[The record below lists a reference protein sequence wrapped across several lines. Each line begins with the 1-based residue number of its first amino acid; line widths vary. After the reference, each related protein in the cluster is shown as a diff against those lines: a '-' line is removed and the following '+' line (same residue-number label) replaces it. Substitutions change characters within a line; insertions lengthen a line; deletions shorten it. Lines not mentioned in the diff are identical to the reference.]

1 MPIGAIARRLG
12 RSVMAVE
19 AQVREMGLGK
29 FTDNSEW
36 IPLTTVLEVVY
47 GRITGG
53 DEQRRMRKKGIPF
66 HEKTYGRKRRVIRA
80 VYIPELWPW
89 LYENRRKIDF
99 SRIEENIFGVE
110 PAWVKEKRR
119 FDVDEKLNG
128 KRGGH
133 NASWEAW
140 EDEKFR
146 RMMRK
151 GVTIRDAAK
160 ELRKKERALIVRRK
174 VLGIEE
180 HFIRLPARRWTDE
193 DVETLLTCFDKGMSW
208 RQIGE
213 LLDRG
218 AYACEAK
225 YKKLQNPGYFD
236 KNNVGTNKR
245 VTYKGITASAAEV
258 REVMQL
264 NSIGALD
271 GFEEAP
277 EIGGYTEE

>member
-1 MPIGAIARRLG
+1 
-12 RSVMAVE
+12 
-19 AQVREMGLGK
+19 MGLGR
-29 FTDNSEW
+29 FTENSEW
-36 IPLTTVLEVVY
+36 LPMTIVIETLY
-47 GRITGG
+47 GRTVGG
-53 DEQRRMRKKGIPF
+53 EELGRMLRMGIPF
-66 HEKTYGRKRRVIRA
+66 HEKTYGKKQRVVRA
-80 VYIPELWPW
+80 VYLPELWPW
-89 LYENRRKIDF
+89 LYENRRKINLANF
-99 SRIEENIFGVE
+99 EENIFGEE

-119 FDVDEKLNG
+119 IDVDEALNG

-146 RMMRK
+146 RLMKK

-193 DVETLLTCFDKGMSW
+193 DVETLLTCVDKGMSW
-208 RQIGE
+208 RQIGDI
-213 LLDRG
+213 LDRG
-218 AYACEAK
+218 EWACENK
-225 YKKLQNPGYFD
+225 YEKLQNPGYFNKD
-236 KNNVGTNKR
+236 NVGDNKR
-245 VTYKGITASAAEV
+245 VTYKGITASATEV

-264 NSIGALD
+264 RSIGALD

-277 EIGGYTEE
+277 EIGGQTNQTEAGDY